1 MSVKLA
7 VVGATGSVGR
17 EILVSLAEADLVPA
31 ANVVA
36 LASDRSVGSEV
47 SFGEDDDL
55 TVQALNGFD
64 FAGIDYA
71 FFAIDARTAKKEVKR
86 AVEAGA
92 MVIDC
97 SDAFRLEPG
106 VPLVVPGVNDAALGQ
121 MKKNICANPSALAI
135 LLACVLKPL
144 QAAVP
149 IKRVVV
155 SSYQPVSGAGR
166 QAMDELF
173 TQTRGVYVNDIP
185 TKEHFP
191 KQIAFNVIPQV
202 GAFESDGYTE
212 EEATLAGETR
222 KLVGPDIALTATCV
236 RVPVFI
242 GQAAAVTVEF
252 EGALTATAAR
262 DLWKKTPG
270 LSVIDH
276 RADEGYVT
284 PVESAGDDLVFV
296 SRVRDDKT
304 VPHGISFWCVTDNT
318 RKGGG
323 LNAVQILES
332 LLKARSAGKKH
343 R

>member
-1 MSVKLA
+1 MSVKIA

-17 EILVSLAEADLVPA
+17 EILVCLAEADLVPA
-31 ANVVA
+31 EAVVA
-36 LASDRSVGSEV
+36 IASDRSVGSQV

-55 TVQALNGFD
+55 TVQALTGFD
-64 FAGIDYA
+64 FKGITHA
-71 FFAIDARTAKKEVKR
+71 FFAVDARTAAKEAKK

-92 MVIDC
+92 IVIDC

-121 MKKNICANPSALAI
+121 MKKNIVATPSALAI
-135 LLACVLKPL
+135 LLACALKPL
-144 QAAVP
+144 QDAAP

-166 QAMDELF
+166 LAMDELF
-173 TQTRGVYVNDIP
+173 SQTRGVYVNDLP

-202 GAFESDGYTE
+202 GEFQGDGYTT

-222 KLVGPDIALTATCV
+222 KLVGPDILLTATCV

-252 EGALTATAAR
+252 ESALTATAAR
-262 DLWKKTPG
+262 EFWRKTPG

-276 RADEGYVT
+276 RTTEGYVT
-284 PVESAGDDLVFV
+284 PVESAGDDHIFI
-296 SRVRDDKT
+296 SRVRDDKS
-304 VPHGISFWCVTDNT
+304 VPHGITFWCVTDNT

-323 LNAVQILES
+323 LNAVQILEG
-332 LLKARSAGKKH
+332 LLKAKGKK
-343 R
+343 

>member
-1 MSVKLA
+1 MSVKIA

-17 EILVSLAEADLVPA
+17 EILICLGEADIVTA
-31 ANVVA
+31 DAVVA
-36 LASDRSVGSEV
+36 IASDRSVGSQV

-55 TVQALNGFD
+55 TVQALSGFD
-64 FAGIDYA
+64 FKGITHA
-71 FFAIDARTAKKEVKR
+71 FFAIEGRAAAKEAKK
-86 AVEAGA
+86 ALDAGA
-92 MVIDC
+92 IVIDC

-121 MKKNICANPSALAI
+121 MKKNIVATPSALAI
-135 LLACVLKPL
+135 LIACALKPL
-144 QAAVP
+144 QDQVP

-166 QAMDELF
+166 LAMDELF
-173 TQTRGVYVNDIP
+173 SQTRGVYVNDLP

-191 KQIAFNVIPQV
+191 KQIAFNVIPQI
-202 GAFESDGYTE
+202 GDFQGDGYTTD
-212 EEATLAGETR
+212 EAALAGEIR
-222 KLVGPDIALTATCV
+222 KLVGPDIMLTATCV

-252 EGALTATAAR
+252 ESALTATAAR
-262 DLWKKTPG
+262 DLWRKTPG
-270 LSVIDH
+270 LSVVDH
-276 RADEGYVT
+276 RATEGYVT
-284 PVESAGDDLVFV
+284 PVESAGDDLVFL

-323 LNAVQILES
+323 LNAVQILEG
-332 LLKARSAGKKH
+332 LLKAKGKK
-343 R
+343 